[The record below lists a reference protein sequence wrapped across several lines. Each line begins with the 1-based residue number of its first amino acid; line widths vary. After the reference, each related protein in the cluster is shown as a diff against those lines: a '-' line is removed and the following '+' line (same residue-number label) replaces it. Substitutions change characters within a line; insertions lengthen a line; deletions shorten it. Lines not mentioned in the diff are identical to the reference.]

1 MTTYAPSWRRK
12 TARAAAALTVLMST
26 PVIATAPAHAASD
39 ECTFPNKKYAG
50 RPWALQRV
58 LLDELWRQSKGKD
71 VRVAV
76 IDTGVDVKNP
86 QLTRAVD
93 ASSGANYLPKKDD
106 EGEPVDRGKNDGTT
120 DTVGHGTR
128 VAGIIAARP
137 AEKTGF
143 VGLAPDATIIP
154 VKQNDAEGH
163 GTAETL
169 ATAIRHAIRA
179 RADIINISQ
188 DTANAV
194 APDPDLKTAVDAALA
209 KEIVVV
215 ASAGNDGLG
224 GNEKR
229 TYPASYEGVLAV
241 AASDRNNERAA
252 FSQAG
257 EFVGVAAP
265 GVDMISTVPGGGHCS
280 DNGTSFAAP
289 YVAGVAALIKAK
301 HDDWT
306 GRQIVAQIE
315 QTAERSVAGHDRLVG
330 WGVVDP
336 VRALTE
342 DDAPV
347 DSPSPQGGI
356 SQAEAPTPAKLHLGE
371 TAEERNAR
379 LATYVAVGA
388 AVAVAGL
395 SGAAVAWRDARGR
408 GQGRGRGEVGP

>member
-1 MTTYAPSWRRK
+1 M
-12 TARAAAALTVLMST
+12 AAALTVVTST
-26 PVIATAPAHAASD
+26 TVIASAAPVFSAFAAGD
-39 ECTFPNKKYAG
+39 QCTFPNKKYVG

-58 LLDELWRQSKGKD
+58 LLDELWAQSKGKG

-76 IDTGVDVKNP
+76 IDTGVDMKNP

-93 ASSGANYLPKKDD
+93 ASSGANYLPEKDSK
-106 EGEPVDRGKNDGTT
+106 GEPIDRGKDDGTT

-143 VGLAPDATIIP
+143 VGLAPEATIIP
-154 VKQNDAEGH
+154 IKQNDAEGH

-169 ATAIRHAIRA
+169 AAAIRHAIRA
-179 RADIINISQ
+179 KADVINISQ
-188 DTANAV
+188 DTQNAV
-194 APDPDLKTAVDAALA
+194 EPDPALKQAVDAALD

-224 GNEKR
+224 GTVKR
-229 TYPASYEGVLAV
+229 TYPASYDGVLAV
-241 AASDRNNERAA
+241 ASSDRNNERAA

-257 EFVGVAAP
+257 EFVDVAAP
-265 GVDMISTVPGGGHCS
+265 GVDMISTVPKGGHCS
-280 DNGTSFAAP
+280 DNGTSFSAP

-301 HDDWT
+301 HGDWT
-306 GRQIVAQIE
+306 RQRIVAQIE

-342 DDAPV
+342 DDEPIESPV
-347 DSPSPQGGI
+347 PRDGL

-371 TAEERNAR
+371 TPNERNAR

-388 AVAVAGL
+388 AVVVACL
-395 SGAAVAWRDARGR
+395 SGAAVAWRDARRRARRITGV
-408 GQGRGRGEVGP
+408 E